1 MPAKSQLP
9 EIEKREGRPMMEI
22 LIDLYDL
29 HGNQS
34 AVARML
40 GVPQPTLS
48 QWIKRLGL
56 REKVTLV
63 PTTPPNNPKAS

>member
-9 EIEKREGRPMMEI
+9 EIEKREGRPMAAILME
-22 LIDLYDL
+22 LYER
-29 HGNQS
+29 HESQT
-34 AVARML
+34 AVARVL

-48 QWIKRLGL
+48 QWIKKLGL

-63 PTTPPNNPKAS
+63 PTNPPKQS